1 MSGSTKASVER
12 KETKVNIAFDKIAR
26 ITEELRLCRNRATQI
41 KSKLYGSTPE
51 DSAKSEE
58 ATKNPVFFDR
68 LSDELLTLQNI
79 ASGLKIS
86 LDEINENL

>member
-1 MSGSTKASVER
+1 MGESRAITQTA
-12 KETKVNIAFDKIAR
+12 KETKVNIAFGKIAR
-26 ITEELRLCRNRATQI
+26 ITEELKLCRNRATQI
-41 KSKLYGSTPE
+41 KSKLYGSTPD

-58 ATKNPVFFDR
+58 AIKNPVFFDR

-79 ASGLKIS
+79 ASGLKMT